1 MEGKMLI
8 KTNSERG
15 IEIECD
21 LKNVKLSDRF
31 HILYC
36 VEQVLELTSYERTMY
51 EMTRHL
57 FDTDEHIK
65 IDLSKLGGSL

>member
-8 KTNSERG
+8 KASGRN
-15 IEIECD
+15 IEIECGLED
-21 LKNVKLSDRF
+21 VNLSDRF

-36 VEQVLELTSYERTMY
+36 IEQVLELTPYERTMY

-57 FDTDEHIK
+57 FDKDEHIK
-65 IDLSKLGGSL
+65 IDLSKMGGSL